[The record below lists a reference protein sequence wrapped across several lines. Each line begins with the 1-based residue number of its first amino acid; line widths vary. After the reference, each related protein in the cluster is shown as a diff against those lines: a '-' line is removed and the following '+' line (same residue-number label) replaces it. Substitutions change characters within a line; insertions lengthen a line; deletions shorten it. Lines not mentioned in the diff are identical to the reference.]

1 MPLLEIDSLRMY
13 YEIEDRGWV
22 KAVDDV
28 DLKLESGQSLAIAGE
43 SGCGK
48 TSLANSIIRLLP
60 PNGKYFGGKVIL
72 DGENILDIPDDT
84 FRKKVRWKKIS
95 LVPQGA
101 MNALNPVIKVGD
113 QISEAIMLHED
124 LDENEAKKKVE
135 EVFSVVGIDPSR
147 AKHYT
152 HEFSGGMKQRAMIA
166 MALVCEPEI
175 VIADEPTTA
184 LDVIVQAQVFKLLE
198 NLRKKFDLS
207 LILISHDVSIIAEL
221 CDSVAI
227 MYAGRI
233 AEYGYAADIYSDPQH
248 PYTRGLLAAVPRI
261 GASKKRLES
270 IGGVPPDLLEPPS
283 GCRFHPRCPYAFAP
297 CKKEQLFRSSKVE
310 LENNR
315 VVFCHWVKKQWES
328 S

>member
-1 MPLLEIDSLRMY
+1 MPLLEIDSLKMH
-13 YEIEDRGWV
+13 YEIEDKGWV

-28 DLKLESGQSLAIAGE
+28 TLRLERGQSLALAGE

-72 DGENILDIPDDT
+72 DGENVLDIPDDA

-95 LVPQGA
+95 LIPQGA

-113 QISEAIMLHED
+113 QIIEAIMLHEKVTED
-124 LDENEAKKKVE
+124 QAKERVEAIFE
-135 EVFSVVGIDPSR
+135 VVGIDPSR
-147 AKHYT
+147 AEHYT
-152 HEFSGGMKQRAMIA
+152 HEFSGGMRQRAMIA

-184 LDVIVQAQVFKLLE
+184 LDVIVQAQVFKLLKD
-198 NLRKKFDLS
+198 LQDKFNLS

-221 CDSVAI
+221 CDTVAI
-227 MYAGRI
+227 MYAGKI
-233 AEYGYAADIYSDPQH
+233 VEYGSAVDIYSDPQH
-248 PYTRGLLAAVPRI
+248 PYTRGLLAAVPKIKGTR
-261 GASKKRLES
+261 KRLES
-270 IGGVPPDLLEPPS
+270 IRGVPPDLLEPPN

-297 CKKEQLFRSSKVE
+297 CKKEEPPKVE

-315 VVFCHWVKKQWES
+315 VVFCHWVKKHA
-328 S
+328 